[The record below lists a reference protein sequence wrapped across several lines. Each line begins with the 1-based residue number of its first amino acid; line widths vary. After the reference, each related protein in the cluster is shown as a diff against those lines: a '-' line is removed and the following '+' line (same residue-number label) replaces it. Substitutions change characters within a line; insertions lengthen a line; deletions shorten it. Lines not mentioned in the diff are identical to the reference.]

1 MASERIMP
9 RQQRPGR
16 AKQRNH
22 TRCNSRY
29 LNNNK
34 AAAEEEWGPSGSQA
48 SIEEPNNQ
56 SRRAALLTNNEPK
69 TYDQRK
75 GRPPSP
81 EEQETTAQERENEH
95 VLVYIHKVQPT
106 DTLAGV
112 LLAYDIEAGVLRRAN
127 RLWPNDS
134 IQMRSQL
141 YLPVSEC
148 AVKGVPLPA
157 REVGG
162 QWRKPVGDQVG
173 GGQAGDSGGSQQR
186 PNTLRDDHG
195 NAAVSGLQVSDGHH
209 SFIHIDPVGPVEI
222 VRLAR
227 PKLSHFPS
235 SSSER
240 VPPRPRIQDRS
251 SVAEPQYKQPLHDI
265 STDTF
270 ERLEVVGAAIETFVR
285 RVAASART
293 NWVNKT
299 TSDLIELTSQ
309 IGRRPQTA
317 DFNGANAGN
326 THKANSF
333 PREELA
339 PAASAASATSNNL
352 LVRSNNSEASKSRRR
367 IKRADGS
374 EG

>member
-16 AKQRNH
+16 GTQRNH

-29 LNNNK
+29 LNSNK
-34 AAAEEEWGPSGSQA
+34 YALADEWGPSGSQA
-48 SIEEPNNQ
+48 SSNEEPNNQ
-56 SRRAALLTNNEPK
+56 NLRAALLANNEP
-69 TYDQRK
+69 TTDDQRK
-75 GRPPSP
+75 VQPSSS
-81 EEQETTAQERENEH
+81 EEQEITAQEPDSEY

-112 LLAYDIEAGVLRRAN
+112 LLAYDIEPGVLRKAN

-134 IQMRSQL
+134 IQMRSRL
-141 YLPVSEC
+141 YLPVGEC
-148 AVKGVPLPA
+148 AVKGVPLLAEDIKGRRAIPRA
-157 REVGG
+157 
-162 QWRKPVGDQVG
+162 K
-173 GGQAGDSGGSQQR
+173 AGDIITPNSGGPQQP
-186 PNTLRDDHG
+186 PNPIRTGSGDAPVL
-195 NAAVSGLQVSDGHH
+195 GLQTSDGHH

-235 SSSER
+235 PSGSR
-240 VPPRPRIQDRS
+240 ILPRPRTQDHN
-251 SVAEPQYKQPLHDI
+251 SVTRPQHKQPVHDV

-293 NWVNKT
+293 TWVNKT
-299 TSDLIELTSQ
+299 TNDLIELTSH
-309 IGRRPQTA
+309 IGRRPQAA
-317 DFNGANAGN
+317 DPKGSNTNNTRGANSSRRDEA
-326 THKANSF
+326 T
-333 PREELA
+333 
-339 PAASAASATSNNL
+339 PATSATSNSMM
-352 LVRSNNSEASKSRRR
+352 VYGSGSEPPRGRRR
-367 IKRADGS
+367 IKRTDAS

>member
-1 MASERIMP
+1 MP

-16 AKQRNH
+16 GKQRNH

-29 LNNNK
+29 LNSNK
-34 AAAEEEWGPSGSQA
+34 DGIADEWGPSGSQA
-48 SIEEPNNQ
+48 SIEEPNDQNL
-56 SRRAALLTNNEPK
+56 RAALLTNDEP
-69 TYDQRK
+69 TAYDQRK
-75 GRPPSP
+75 SQPSSS
-81 EEQETTAQERENEH
+81 EEQEATAREPDSEY

-112 LLAYDIEAGVLRRAN
+112 LLAYDIEPGVLRKAN

-141 YLPVSEC
+141 YLPVGEC
-148 AVKGVPLPA
+148 AVKGVPLPPE
-157 REVGG
+157 EVGG
-162 QWRKPVGDQVG
+162 QRGKSPETKVGDG
-173 GGQAGDSGGSQQR
+173 KAGNGSGRQR
-186 PNTLRDDHG
+186 SNPFG
-195 NAAVSGLQVSDGHH
+195 NDNDNVPVSGLQTSDGHH

-235 SSSER
+235 PSGGR
-240 VPPRPRIQDRS
+240 ILPRPRIQDHS

-293 NWVNKT
+293 NWVNRT
-299 TSDLIELTSQ
+299 TNDLIELTSH
-309 IGRRPQTA
+309 IGRRPQSA
-317 DFNGANAGN
+317 DFKGAN
-326 THKANSF
+326 SSR
-333 PREELA
+333 REEA
-339 PAASAASATSNNL
+339 IPATSATSN
-352 LVRSNNSEASKSRRR
+352 SITIHGDGSEAPRSRRR
-367 IKRADGS
+367 IKQTDAS